1 MDGAMMHA
9 GLEIAGA
16 ARPLRILLS
25 AYACEPHK
33 GSEPGIGWHWARAL
47 ARAGHDVWVLT
58 RANNRDAIEDALAGQ
73 PGPAP
78 QFVYYDLPPRL
89 RWWKRGGRGV
99 RLYYVLWQWG
109 AYRLARRLSRE
120 VRFDIVHHIT
130 FGVFRHPSFMAF
142 LDVPFVFGPV
152 GGGETAPSRLRRTFP
167 LRGYLTDLFRDA
179 ANRLARIDPLMTA
192 VYHRSAAILCKT
204 RETLECIPPR
214 YRDKCRVRVEV
225 GIGGDDM
232 PPMPGRRPEDGCFRV
247 LYAGRLVY
255 WKGLHLGLMA
265 FARLL
270 VICHGQAHLTV
281 IGNGPDQIWLH
292 RLAHRLGIDRDIT
305 WIPWLE
311 REAVMRVYP
320 EHDAFLFPSLH
331 DSSGNVVLEALSC
344 GLPVVCLDA
353 GGPAVLVDSSCGFR
367 IPPGE
372 PEEVVQKLAQA
383 LAVLADN
390 TALAQQMGE
399 AAARRAHRQFSWTH
413 QAARMESLYLSV
425 CGEPDSAQRLM
436 TQPMERGVR

>member
-1 MDGAMMHA
+1 MMHA
-9 GLEIAGA
+9 GAEIAGA

-33 GSEPGIGWHWARAL
+33 GSEPGIGWHWAVAL
-47 ARAGHDVWVLT
+47 ARAGHNVWVLT
-58 RANNRDAIEDALAGQ
+58 RANNRNAIEDAMTEQ
-73 PGPAP
+73 PVPTLR
-78 QFVYYDLPPRL
+78 FVYYDLPLRL

-109 AYRLARRLSRE
+109 AYLLARRLSRE
-120 VRFDIVHHIT
+120 VRFDIAHHIT

-152 GGGETAPSRLRRTFP
+152 GGGETAPSRLRKTFP
-167 LRGYLTDLFRDA
+167 LRGYLTDLLRDA
-179 ANRLARIDPLMTA
+179 ANRLARVDPLMTA

-225 GIGGDDM
+225 GIDEDDM
-232 PPMPGRRPEDGCFRV
+232 LPMPGRRREDGCFRV
-247 LYAGRLVY
+247 LYAGRLIY

-270 VICHGQAHLTV
+270 RIRHGQAHLTV
-281 IGNGPDQIWLH
+281 IGNGPDQVWLH
-292 RLAHRLGIDRDIT
+292 QLAQRLGIDRDIT

-311 REAVMRVYP
+311 REAVMRAYP

-367 IPPGE
+367 IQPGG
-372 PEEVVQKLAQA
+372 PEEAVESLAQA
-383 LAVLADN
+383 LAVLAGN
-390 TALAQQMGE
+390 AAQAQAMGE
-399 AAARRAHRQFSWTH
+399 AAVRRARRQFSWTN

-425 CGEPDSAQRLM
+425 CGEPESAQRPM
-436 TQPMERGVR
+436 TQPVERGAR